1 MAFIR
6 KKLILRSIASALLA
20 IILLVPPGLAVAAL
34 TGLLPL
40 TKVGFFIFN
49 LMFGALVGLRAPAAQ
64 AGREGSGH
72 RR

>member
-1 MAFIR
+1 MAFIP
-6 KKLILRSIASALLA
+6 KNLILRSIALALLA

-40 TKVGFFIFN
+40 TKVGSLIFN
-49 LMFGALVGLRAPAAQ
+49 LMFGALAVLRAPAPQ
-64 AGREGSGH
+64 AGREVSGH